1 MTLRPFQ
8 RTFIRRAMDPEI
20 LTAALC
26 LSRGNGK
33 SWLSGYLASR
43 ILDPESRYF
52 RPGTESVLMAASM
65 EQGRIV
71 FRFASELLDDDPAY
85 KFADSYV
92 RYSIVHQKTRT
103 SIRLISSNAKG
114 AMGLVRCPYV
124 LADEPGS
131 WEVNGGSM
139 MHDAIQTAM
148 GKPGSPLKA
157 IYTGTLAPS
166 TGGWWHSLVAEGN
179 GPGVYV
185 QVLQG
190 DPKRWDKW
198 PEIRKTNP
206 LTGIS
211 ADFRKQLLRERDAAR
226 RDSRLKGQI
235 PLLQAQCPD
244 GG

>member
-1 MTLRPFQ
+1 
-8 RTFIRRAMDPEI
+8 MDPEI

-33 SWLSGYLASR
+33 SWLSGYLASK

-71 FRFASELLDDDPAY
+71 FRFARELLDDDPAY

-92 RYSIVHQKTRT
+92 RSSIVHQATRT

-166 TGGWWHSLVAEGN
+166 TGRLVARSCSGRRRTW
-179 GPGVYV
+179 GLCPSPPG
-185 QVLQG
+185 G
-190 DPKRWDKW
+190 
-198 PEIRKTNP
+198 
-206 LTGIS
+206 S
-211 ADFRKQLLRERDAAR
+211 
-226 RDSRLKGQI
+226 
-235 PLLQAQCPD
+235 
-244 GG
+244 

>member
-1 MTLRPFQ
+1 
-8 RTFIRRAMDPEI
+8 MDPEI

-43 ILDPESRYF
+43 ILDPESPYF
-52 RPGTESVLMAASM
+52 RAGTESVLMAASL

-71 FRFASELLDDDPAY
+71 FRFARELLDDDPAY
-85 KFADSYV
+85 KFSDSYV
-92 RYSIVHQKTRT
+92 RSAITHIETRT

-131 WEVNGGSM
+131 WEVTGGTL

-166 TGGWWHSLVAEGN
+166 TGGWWHSLVAEGD

-190 DPKRWDKW
+190 DPKKWDKW

-206 LTGIS
+206 LTSIS
-211 ADFRKQLLRERDAAR
+211 ADFRK
-226 RDSRLKGQI
+226 
-235 PLLQAQCPD
+235 PLSANL
-244 GG
+244 GETRNE